1 MSVVVEPQLL
11 PDKLGKEVD
20 EVRAEPGDPP
30 SNIAWFES
38 YFYSIKAAWLT
49 FMDVDMRSALSPL
62 SSLLTSSL

>member
-1 MSVVVEPQLL
+1 MEPQLL
-11 PDKLGKEVD
+11 PDKLSKEVD

-38 YFYSIKAAWLT
+38 YFYSIKAGFT

>member
-1 MSVVVEPQLL
+1 MSVVVDPQLL

-38 YFYSIKAAWLT
+38 YFYSIKAG
-49 FMDVDMRSALSPL
+49 
-62 SSLLTSSL
+62 

>member
-38 YFYSIKAAWLT
+38 YFYSIKAGFT